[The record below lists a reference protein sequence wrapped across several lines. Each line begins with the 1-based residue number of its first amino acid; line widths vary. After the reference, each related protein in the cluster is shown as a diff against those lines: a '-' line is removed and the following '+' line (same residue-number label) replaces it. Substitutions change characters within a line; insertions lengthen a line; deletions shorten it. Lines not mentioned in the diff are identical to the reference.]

1 MRLKGLFATAAAAA
15 FFATTANAQMVGVT
29 DTSIKIGNTMPYS
42 GPASSYGVIGKTIA
56 AYFNMINEQG
66 GITSKDGKTR
76 KVEFIS
82 LDDGYSP
89 PRTVEQAR
97 KLVEQEN
104 VAFLLGTLGTPT
116 NSAIHR
122 YMNAKKVPQL
132 FVATG
137 ASKWG
142 QPKKFPWTMGFQ
154 PTYDVEG
161 EIYAN
166 YVLENVENPKI
177 AIIYQNDDYGKDY
190 RDGFLRGLGD
200 KADELI
206 VKMLPYE
213 VTDPTIDAPILE
225 LAATGANVFFNITIP
240 KFAAQAIKK
249 ACEIDWQPLHLL
261 NNVSSSVG
269 STLRPAG
276 LECSK
281 SQGLITAQWQKDP
294 TDPQWKET
302 DGYKEWEAF
311 MNAEIPDGD
320 KGDVNYATGHSIA
333 KMAHHML
340 ENCGDLSRPGIMA
353 CAANL
358 KDVEI
363 PMVLP
368 GILINT
374 SPNDFYP
381 IQAEQ
386 LSKFDGERWV
396 LFGDIIDT
404 SK

>member
-1 MRLKGLFATAAAAA
+1 MYIRTVAAVAVAALLASTAVAE
-15 FFATTANAQMVGVT
+15 MVGVT
-29 DTSIKIGNTMPYS
+29 DDTIKIGNTNPYS
-42 GPASSYGVIGKTIA
+42 GPASAYGVIGKTLN
-56 AYFNMINEQG
+56 AYFQMVNDNG
-66 GITSKDGKTR
+66 GVTSKDGKTR
-76 KVEFIS
+76 KIEFIS

-97 KLVEQEN
+97 KLVEQEQ
-104 VAFLLGTLGTPT
+104 VAFLFNTLGTPT

-142 QPKKFPWTMGFQ
+142 QPEKFPWTMGFQ

-161 EIYAN
+161 EIYAQ
-166 YVLENVENPKI
+166 YAMDQVENPKI
-177 AIIYQNDDYGKDY
+177 GILFQNDDYGKDY

-200 KADELI
+200 KADELV

-213 VTDPTIDAPILE
+213 VTDPTVDAQVLE
-225 LAATGANVFFNITIP
+225 LANSGANVFFNVTTP

-249 ACEIDWQPLHLL
+249 ACEIEWKPLHLL

-269 STLRPAG
+269 AVLKPAG
-276 LECSK
+276 LDCSK
-281 SQGLITAQWQKDP
+281 GIITAQYQRDP
-294 TDPQWKET
+294 TDEQWYDT
-302 DGYKEWEAF
+302 DGYKEWKAF
-311 MNAEIPDGD
+311 MEEYLPDGD
-320 KGDVNYATGHSIA
+320 RGDVNYAFGFNGATLMHYVLS
-333 KMAHHML
+333 
-340 ENCGDLSRPGIMA
+340 NCDDLSRAGIMA
-353 CAANL
+353 CAANI
-358 KDVEI
+358 KDLQL

-368 GILINT
+368 GILVNT
-374 SPNDFYP
+374 GPNDFYP

-386 LSKFDGERWV
+386 LSRFNGQRWE
-396 LFGDIIDT
+396 LFGEVIDA

>member
-1 MRLKGLFATAAAAA
+1 MFIRTVAAAAVA
-15 FFATTANAQMVGVT
+15 ALLASTAVAEMVGVT
-29 DTSIKIGNTMPYS
+29 DDTIKIGNTNPYS
-42 GPASSYGVIGKTIA
+42 GPASSYGVIGKTLS
-56 AYFNMINEQG
+56 AYFQMVNDNG
-66 GITSKDGKTR
+66 GVTSKDGKTR
-76 KVEFIS
+76 KIEFIT

-97 KLVEQEN
+97 KLVEQEE
-104 VAFLLGTLGTPT
+104 VAFLFNTLGTPT

-142 QPKKFPWTMGFQ
+142 QPEKFPWTMGFQ

-166 YVLENVENPKI
+166 YVLETVENPKI
-177 AIIYQNDDYGKDY
+177 ALLFQNDDYGKDY

-200 KADELI
+200 KADELV
-206 VKMLPYE
+206 VKMVPYE
-213 VTDPTIDAPILE
+213 VTDPTVDAQILE
-225 LAATGANVFFNITIP
+225 LASSGANVFFNITIP

-249 ACEIDWQPLHLL
+249 SCEIGWKPLHLL

-269 STLRPAG
+269 SVLKPAG
-276 LECSK
+276 LDCSTDI
-281 SQGLITAQWQKDP
+281 ITAQYQRDP
-294 TDPQWKET
+294 TDEQWYET
-302 DGYKEWEAF
+302 DGYKEWAAF
-311 MNAEIPDGD
+311 MDEYIPDGD
-320 KGDVNYATGHSIA
+320 RGDVNYAFGFNGGTLMHYV
-333 KMAHHML
+333 L
-340 ENCGDLSRPGIMA
+340 ENCGDLSRSGIMA
-353 CAANL
+353 CAANI
-358 KDVEI
+358 KDLQL

-368 GILINT
+368 GILVNT
-374 SPNDFYP
+374 GPNDFYP

-386 LSKFDGERWV
+386 LSRFNGQRWE
-396 LFGDIIDT
+396 LFGEVIDA